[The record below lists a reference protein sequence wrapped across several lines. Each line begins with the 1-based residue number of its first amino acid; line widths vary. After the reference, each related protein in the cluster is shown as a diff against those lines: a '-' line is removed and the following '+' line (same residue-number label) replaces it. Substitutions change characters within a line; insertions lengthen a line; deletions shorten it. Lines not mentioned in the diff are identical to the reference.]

1 MRGQVV
7 EVYDIVLYFN
17 IKAQGV
23 DILPVLFLLSNK
35 PLEVTNN

>member
-7 EVYDIVLYFN
+7 EVYDIVLCFN

-23 DILPVLFLLSNK
+23 DILPVLFLLSNYY
-35 PLEVTNN
+35 EVTNN